1 MSNKLKKIATFISIF
16 FIILSLSACSKDNK
30 IKKEILDSD
39 SDKEVCIAVLTD
51 NSKDDYISNDI
62 AQSIREQYETK
73 VKNKL
78 SKTKI
83 INYMLPEKSSNDY
96 YKEKKNLINVIEK
109 NRDINGIVVS
119 TSDKNILS
127 DISYLKKNRKDL
139 LLVSANQASDYQ
151 NINEKEPQ
159 SNSEGKENLLE
170 IFDMNFKTGNP
181 DRTSRIAELAKSMGA
196 DRLIVLLDE
205 ENQSDYVNGNIEGV
219 EKQVK
224 LNGMSYEEVRIP
236 KMTKYKKKAYIS
248 SLLDSV
254 RKKYGDKVSYYSTS
268 KSIDDVLV
276 SRITENSY
284 YIVELSQPNRISYLL
299 NKFGIKYIHR
309 QRTEYAYLNSLVSAY
324 LSRINNSG
332 DRVGSSSVDPK
343 SHTLRMAIELAAN
356 IVSKGNDI
364 KKAYNPYFLEKI
376 STFRTN
382 INASFYNVSKGTSN
396 YKYVDPDQYIY

>member
-1 MSNKLKKIATFISIF
+1 MGNKLKKIATFISIF
-16 FIILSLSACSKDNK
+16 FILSSLSACSKDNK

-205 ENQSDYVNGNIEGV
+205 ENQSDYVNGNIEGL

-224 LNGMSYEEVRIP
+224 LNGMFYEEVRIP
-236 KMTKYKKKAYIS
+236 KMTKYKKK
-248 SLLDSV
+248 
-254 RKKYGDKVSYYSTS
+254 
-268 KSIDDVLV
+268 
-276 SRITENSY
+276 
-284 YIVELSQPNRISYLL
+284 
-299 NKFGIKYIHR
+299 GIHIIF
-309 QRTEYAYLNSLVSAY
+309 A
-324 LSRINNSG
+324 
-332 DRVGSSSVDPK
+332 
-343 SHTLRMAIELAAN
+343 
-356 IVSKGNDI
+356 
-364 KKAYNPYFLEKI
+364 
-376 STFRTN
+376 
-382 INASFYNVSKGTSN
+382 
-396 YKYVDPDQYIY
+396 